1 MNIHCAW
8 CEREMLNTAHAP
20 YCCARCEKKANR
32 ALAAISVPPTPQQRE
47 TRIIRS
53 CLVSLVAVITVTL
66 GLRILAG
73 SPPPPDNIIMAQSA
87 SSPQMDRNA
96 ASYKAGQTAR
106 RQWNRW
112 LGGQHG
118 ERRKGAIYWLNAVAG
133 QHARQ
138 CDGTVEFALGCFDAH
153 RHMDRIEPQFAISPT
168 FRSGWDNP

>member
-1 MNIHCAW
+1 
-8 CEREMLNTAHAP
+8 
-20 YCCARCEKKANR
+20 
-32 ALAAISVPPTPQQRE
+32 
-47 TRIIRS
+47 
-53 CLVSLVAVITVTL
+53 
-66 GLRILAG
+66 
-73 SPPPPDNIIMAQSA
+73 
-87 SSPQMDRNA
+87 MDRNA

-153 RHMDRIEPQFAISPT
+153 RHMDRIEPQFAISRHSAPGGT
-168 FRSGWDNP
+168 TPRTCAGRGEKPRNDGINWRAPIGEHAPAGLGLTVRPLQTGRDPAQSSSVHLHSAQWTPQGPMEPDHSVHAAVRPVACKRLLSVPWSVDAK